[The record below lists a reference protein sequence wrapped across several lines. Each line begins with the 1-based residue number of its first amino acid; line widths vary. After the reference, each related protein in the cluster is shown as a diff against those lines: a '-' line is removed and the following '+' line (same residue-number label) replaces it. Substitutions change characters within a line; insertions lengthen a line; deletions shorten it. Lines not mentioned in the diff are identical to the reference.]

1 MKKLMLFV
9 DSADGR
15 NIGKVEIVNG
25 EIVETWNGIECA
37 RVPFSEDNM
46 EWIEERFWEN
56 NRLMYV

>member
-15 NIGKVEIVNG
+15 TIGKVEIVNG
-25 EIVETWNGIECA
+25 EIAETWNGIECA

-46 EWIEERFWEN
+46 EWIEERF
-56 NRLMYV
+56 